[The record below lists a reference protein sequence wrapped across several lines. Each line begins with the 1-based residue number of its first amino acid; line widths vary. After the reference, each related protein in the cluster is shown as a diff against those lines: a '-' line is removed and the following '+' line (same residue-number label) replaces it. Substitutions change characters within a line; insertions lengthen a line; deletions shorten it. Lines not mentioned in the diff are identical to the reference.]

1 MLNSTNKITF
11 LKYSLFGL
19 FVITWIWSSI
29 SPFSRHDWILE
40 NLLVIIIL
48 AVLILTY
55 KKFKFSD
62 TSYIM
67 IFIFLI
73 LHEFGAHYTYSL
85 VPYDEWLNYNFGF
98 TINGLMGW
106 ERNHF
111 DRFIHLIFGILWAY
125 PAKEF
130 FARKLSLSN
139 NWSWF
144 FAMQS
149 VMSFSLLYELIE
161 WLVAVVFGGEL
172 GMQYLGTQGDIWD
185 AHKDMLLATIGAG
198 ISIVIDTI
206 IKYSHNIN
214 TEDKK

>member
-1 MLNSTNKITF
+1 MLNNKNIIIWF
-11 LKYSLFGL
+11 KYTLFVL

-40 NLLVIIIL
+40 NILVIMIL

-55 KKFKFSD
+55 KKFRFSD
-62 TSYIM
+62 ASYIM
-67 IFIFLI
+67 IALFLI

-98 TINGLMGW
+98 TINSLMGW

-144 FAMQS
+144 FALQS

-185 AHKDMLLATIGAG
+185 AHKDMLLATLGAMVP
-198 ISIVIDTI
+198 IVIAII
-206 IKYSHNIN
+206 IKKLKIKN
-214 TEDKK
+214 DK

>member
-1 MLNSTNKITF
+1 MLNSANKITL
-11 LKYSLFGL
+11 LKYSLFGI

-55 KKFKFSD
+55 KKFKFSNA
-62 TSYIM
+62 SYIM
-67 IFIFLI
+67 ISIFLI

-98 TINGLMGW
+98 TINDLMGW

-111 DRFIHLIFGILWAY
+111 DRFIHLIFGVLWVY

-198 ISIVIDTI
+198 ISIVIDII
-206 IKYSHNIN
+206 IKYSHSVDMK
-214 TEDKK
+214 DKK